1 MKRKNLSAINKNR
14 KNILRHLKL
23 KNYKSMYN
31 EFESFMLKRKVNSF
45 LVAVSGGKDSL
56 ALTYFAKC
64 FQIHKKSKVFYAH
77 IDHGLRKNS
86 SKEAYMIKKN
96 LKKLDIEVEIIKWKK
111 SNNLKCTQGNA
122 RLHRYKLLE
131 KICNKKKINSILLGH
146 HQDDLSENFF
156 IRMVRGSGL
165 KGLVSFSNQ
174 ETTSNNGF
182 KYFRPFLNY
191 TKNDLSKI
199 ANNIFGFSIN
209 DPSNKDQKYLR
220 TRIRFMIE
228 SLKKDGFDKKKFDLT
243 LNNLISSNE
252 TINFYVKKNLLN
264 NSKLIKSN
272 KKIIFLL
279 NRDFFNQPT
288 EIVFRSFSNILKSL
302 SKKYYPSRG
311 KSLVKKIQDI
321 NDGFYKKTTIGGCV
335 IERAANSTLIYQ
347 ENIK

>member
-1 MKRKNLSAINKNR
+1 
-14 KNILRHLKL
+14 
-23 KNYKSMYN
+23 
-31 EFESFMLKRKVNSF
+31 
-45 LVAVSGGKDSL
+45 
-56 ALTYFAKC
+56 
-64 FQIHKKSKVFYAH
+64 
-77 IDHGLRKNS
+77 
-86 SKEAYMIKKN
+86 
-96 LKKLDIEVEIIKWKK
+96 
-111 SNNLKCTQGNA
+111 
-122 RLHRYKLLE
+122 
-131 KICNKKKINSILLGH
+131 
-146 HQDDLSENFF
+146 
-156 IRMVRGSGL
+156 MVRGSGL

-174 ETTSNNGF
+174 QTTSNNGF

-311 KSLVKKIQDI
+311 KSLVKK
-321 NDGFYKKTTIGGCV
+321 YKTSMMVFIRKQLLEV
-335 IERAANSTLIYQ
+335 A
-347 ENIK
+347 

>member
-228 SLKKDGFDKKKFDLT
+228 SL
-243 LNNLISSNE
+243 
-252 TINFYVKKNLLN
+252 NFYVKKNLLN